1 MGVNKSYVILN
12 YKQAHQ
18 SQHKRRI
25 TKQLENPNKKGQ
37 KAHAVVANSDYQKR
51 HKASKGQKT
60 QAIKEQG
67 GRKEGH
73 KVPQKATGQEVRG
86 VRAPSSGAAGV
97 PSPPSEGSEPE
108 CGSPGAQA
116 SQRSAEDH
124 PAERLCETRS
134 PNLTRPLRGSA
145 PTGTAPHR

>member
-1 MGVNKSYVILN
+1 MRVNKSCVILN

-25 TKQLENPNKKGQ
+25 TKQLENSNKKGQ
-37 KAHAVVANSDYQKR
+37 KAQALVATSDYQKR

-73 KVPQKATGQEVRG
+73 KVPQEAPGQELRG
-86 VRAPSSGAAGV
+86 VRAPSSGVAGV

-108 CGSPGAQA
+108 CGSPGAQCGRPPGGA
-116 SQRSAEDH
+116 SMWDALL
-124 PAERLCETRS
+124 P
-134 PNLTRPLRGSA
+134 
-145 PTGTAPHR
+145 